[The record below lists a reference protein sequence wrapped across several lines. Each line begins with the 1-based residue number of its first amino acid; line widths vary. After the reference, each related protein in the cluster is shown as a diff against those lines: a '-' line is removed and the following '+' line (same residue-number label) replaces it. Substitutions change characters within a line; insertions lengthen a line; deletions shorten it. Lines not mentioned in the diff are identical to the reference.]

1 MARYYTPSD
10 VNIDKIGIP
19 PDLEIKN
26 LEEFSET
33 EEKAYLDL
41 ITSNIISK
49 TIEENP
55 LMSESQI
62 ADKAIEINKTYPIGE
77 RLVRRLLRNERN
89 RTEEAPVYDLDYDLQ
104 LLQAIKNVS
113 QPDFSELV
121 RNTKTLKELQDLV
134 QTEESK

>member
-1 MARYYTPSD
+1 
-10 VNIDKIGIP
+10 
-19 PDLEIKN
+19 
-26 LEEFSET
+26 
-33 EEKAYLDL
+33 
-41 ITSNIISK
+41 
-49 TIEENP
+49 
-55 LMSESQI
+55 MSESQI

-89 RTEEAPVYDLDYDLQ
+89 RTEVAPVYDLDYDLQ